1 MIMKIHPILCL
12 SVAIALP
19 QLALAKLPPK
29 PALGQVEGTLDFC
42 AQVDQR
48 SAAKY
53 QKYKKILIQGV
64 PEQEVADARKS
75 TEYKEA
81 YDAIGEA
88 LGKVP
93 KDQAVKACTALLKD
107 DK

>member
-1 MIMKIHPILCL
+1 MEICRILCL
-12 SVAIALP
+12 SATIAIS
-19 QLALAKLPPK
+19 QLALAELPPNS
-29 PALGQVEGTLDFC
+29 ALGQVEGTLDFC

-64 PEQEVADARKS
+64 PEQEVAEARKS

>member
-1 MIMKIHPILCL
+1 MRLHHILCL
-12 SVAIALP
+12 SAVIALP
-19 QLALAKLPPK
+19 QLALAKLPPNS
-29 PALGQVEGTLDFC
+29 ALGQVEGTLDFC
-42 AQVDQR
+42 AQVDSR

-53 QKYKKILIQGV
+53 QELKRLLVEGE
-64 PEQEVADARKS
+64 PEREVMEARKT

-93 KDQAVKACTALLKD
+93 KDQAVKACTSLLESK
-107 DK
+107 

>member
-1 MIMKIHPILCL
+1 MKIHRILCL
-12 SVAIALP
+12 SAAIALP
-19 QLALAKLPPK
+19 QLALATKLPPK

-53 QKYKKILIQGV
+53 QEYKKILIQGV
-64 PEQEVADARKS
+64 PEKEVAEARNS

-93 KDQAVKACTALLKD
+93 KDQAVKACTALLKG

>member
-1 MIMKIHPILCL
+1 MKIHRILCL
-12 SVAIALP
+12 SAAIALP
-19 QLALAKLPPK
+19 QLALAKLPPQ

-42 AQVDQR
+42 AQIDQR

-53 QKYKKILIQGV
+53 QEYKKILIQGV
-64 PEQEVADARKS
+64 PEKEVAEARKS

-88 LGKVP
+88 LGKAP
-93 KDQAVKACTALLKD
+93 KDQAVKACTAFLKG

>member
-1 MIMKIHPILCL
+1 MRIYRILCL
-12 SVAIALP
+12 SMAITLP
-19 QLALAKLPPK
+19 QLALAKLPPNS
-29 PALGQVEGTLDFC
+29 ALGQVEGTLDFC
-42 AQVDQR
+42 AQADPQ

-53 QKYKKILIQGV
+53 AEFKKALVQGE
-64 PEQEVADARKS
+64 PEKEVAEARKS

-93 KDQAVKACTALLKD
+93 KEQAVKTCTSLLESK
-107 DK
+107 K